1 MAHLELGTAY
11 DMQKGIISQLYPMTK
26 TAIAASLEKVINMVA
41 KTGNRYY
48 MLLCREKADYTIFN
62 IGTDVP
68 QAYDRLA
75 MELKTCIKSRG
86 KAKVI
91 DANDEVAQLWIQDGD
106 EVSLYYFFPANAN
119 TIECWEGGL

>member
-1 MAHLELGTAY
+1 MSDIQLGNAY
-11 DMQKGIISQLYPMTK
+11 DVQKGIVKQLYPMTK
-26 TAIAASLEKVINMVA
+26 SAINDALEKVVDMVK
-41 KTGNRYY
+41 KTDNKYY

-62 IGTDVP
+62 LGSDESC
-68 QAYDRLA
+68 YDRIP

-91 DANDEVAQLWIQDGD
+91 ESDDEITQLWIQDGD
-106 EVSLYYFFPANAN
+106 EVFLYYFFPANTN